1 MTAAGKGM
9 SRVERLRDDVSEL
22 PMTGC
27 LVARVAIHEHRA
39 ETEFSDL
46 QAAGSALLCALHEM
60 GAGRGAAGV

>member
-9 SRVERLRDDVSEL
+9 SRVEPLREDVSEF

-27 LVARVAIHEHRA
+27 LVARVPIHEHRS

-60 GAGRGAAGV
+60 GTGRGV